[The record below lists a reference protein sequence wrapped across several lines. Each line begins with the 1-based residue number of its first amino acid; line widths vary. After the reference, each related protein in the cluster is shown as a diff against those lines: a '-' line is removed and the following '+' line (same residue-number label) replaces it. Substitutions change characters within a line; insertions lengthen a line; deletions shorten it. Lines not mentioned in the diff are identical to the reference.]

1 MQMTLRLPKL
11 DLSST
16 NVQRG
21 LIISAALLVV
31 TFFYFFTNFLP
42 FFYPPRAA
50 RLAEIRAKVEKLT
63 AEVEQAKRTAANL
76 PRLEKEMEELHVK
89 WSAATNL
96 LPPQKEMASLL
107 RKVTVA
113 GQQAGIVFTLFEPT
127 EPVPNTF
134 YTEHPVSVKIEG
146 GFHSVG
152 TFLAEL
158 AGMTRIV
165 NVTNLDLAAVDQ
177 NSSKD
182 DRDTQSA
189 KTVLGAMTITA
200 YSLGSDH
207 VDAIEAQGDTG
218 ARLKAAAAKSGAPAQ
233 SPARR
238 SIPNEE

>member
-16 NVQRG
+16 NVQRA

-50 RLAEIRAKVEKLT
+50 RIAEMRAKVEKLT

-76 PRLEKEMEELHVK
+76 PRLEKEMEELHAK
-89 WSAATNL
+89 WADATNL
-96 LPPQKEMASLL
+96 LPPRKEMASLL

-113 GQQAGIVFTLFEPT
+113 GQQSGITFSLFEPAET
-127 EPVPNTF
+127 VPNTF
-134 YTEHPVSVKIEG
+134 YTEHPVAVKIEG
-146 GFHSVG
+146 GFHNVG
-152 TFLAEL
+152 TFLAEI

-165 NVTNLDLAAVDQ
+165 NVSNLDLAAVDQ
-177 NSSKD
+177 NNSKD
-182 DRDTQSA
+182 DRDA
-189 KTVLGAMTITA
+189 GGPRTVLAGMTITA
-200 YSLGSDH
+200 YSLESDH

-218 ARLKAAAAKSGAPAQ
+218 AKLKAAAAKSGAPAEN
-233 SPARR
+233 PARR
-238 SIPNEE
+238 STPNEE